1 MSTLF
6 NQNNQKYKESE
17 SAILNLEVLSM
28 KYKNLL
34 IQYKQAVADYINY
47 LNYSTADNKTLTSIS
62 GQAYWGTGPAG
73 NNAATNNVKSVSE
86 CAVLCLNNSTCTG
99 ATYTSSVAGS
109 LPICWL
115 RTGDSDPVPSK
126 TNDNAILPTGKYML
140 LNIQSINNQLN
151 TVNKR
156 ILEIINDSNKIFS
169 EQSVERSKNAEEMLT
184 QYIKLNKERA
194 TIQNMVKEYETL
206 DEAQIQGDLKVSEN
220 YYSFLL
226 LFAFCILIF
235 IILYKFSISSSSSSS
250 SSSSGLFQQGGEI
263 GGINFNYI
271 ILAFI
276 ILLIFIYYYSFIY
289 NYTAG
294 IISSTGS
301 YIYNTFRI

>member
-1 MSTLF
+1 MATLF

-47 LNYSTADNKTLTSIS
+47 LNNSDVNNKTLTSIS
-62 GQAYWGTGPAG
+62 GQAFWGTGPAG
-73 NNAATNNVKSVSE
+73 SDAAINNVKSATD
-86 CAVLCLNNSTCTG
+86 CAELCLKNSNCSG
-99 ATYTSSVAGS
+99 ATYSSSVAGS
-109 LPICWL
+109 LPICWM
-115 RTGDSDPVPSK
+115 RTGDSNPVPSSP
-126 TNDNAILPTGKYML
+126 NDNAILPTGKVLL

-151 TVNKR
+151 TVNKS
-156 ILEIINDSNKIFS
+156 ILEKISNSNKLFS
-169 EQSVERSKNAEEMLT
+169 EQSVERSKNTQEMLT
-184 QYIKLNKERA
+184 QYIQLNKEKVK
-194 TIQNMVKEYETL
+194 IQNMVREYETL
-206 DEAQIQGDLKVSEN
+206 NESQIQGNLIVSEN

-235 IILYKFSISSSSSSS
+235 ILLIKFSIISSPNS

-276 ILLIFIYYYSFIY
+276 IFAIFIYYYTFIY